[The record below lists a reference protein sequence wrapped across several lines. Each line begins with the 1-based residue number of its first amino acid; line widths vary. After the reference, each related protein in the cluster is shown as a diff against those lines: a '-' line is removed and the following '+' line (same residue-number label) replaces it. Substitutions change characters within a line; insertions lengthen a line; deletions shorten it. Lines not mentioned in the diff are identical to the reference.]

1 MLGDNLKYLREQ
13 KKISQQ
19 QAADQLGLPRTTLGD
34 YERNHT
40 EPNIDMLCKIARYF
54 NVRLDDLLQHQMD
67 QLRTFDSADRDL
79 KILAVTVD
87 THHRQNI
94 ELVDVKAEAGYLQSF
109 QDPQY
114 IRQLPRMYIP
124 RLPQGNL
131 RAFEINGDSMLPI
144 ESGSI
149 VIGQYVEKINEIKN
163 DHLYILIHKND
174 GIVFKRVKVLKDKK
188 EIHLFSDNPM
198 YDPYLIPFNQIGEVW
213 QYKAHLSFGDLKST
227 VDRLMDERLNDLQKK
242 VNHIYKKLVKG

>member
-1 MLGDNLKYLREQ
+1 MLGDNLKYLREV

-19 QAADQLGLPRTTLGD
+19 QAADALGLPRTTMGD

-54 NVRLDDLLQHQMD
+54 NVRLDDLLQHQLD
-67 QLRTFDSADRDL
+67 QVKTFETADRDL

-87 THHRQNI
+87 NLHKQNI

-114 IRQLPRMYIP
+114 IRQLPRMFIP
-124 RLPQGNL
+124 RLPHGNL
-131 RAFEINGDSMLPI
+131 RAFEIHGDSMLPV

-149 VIGQYVEKINEIKN
+149 VIGQYVEKLNEIKDN
-163 DHLYILIHKND
+163 QLYIVIHKLE
-174 GIVFKRVKVLKDKK
+174 GIVFKRLKILKEKK
-188 EIHLFSDNPM
+188 EIQLISDNTL
-198 YDPYLIPFNQIGEVW
+198 YDPYLIPFNQVGEIW
-213 QYKAHLSFGDLKST
+213 QYKAHLNFGDLKTT
-227 VDRLMDERLNDLQKK
+227 VDRMMDDRLIDLQKK
-242 VNHIYKKLVKG
+242 VNQIYKKIVKG

>member
-1 MLGDNLKYLREQ
+1 MLGDNLKYLREI

-19 QAADQLGLPRTTLGD
+19 QAAENLGLPRTTLGD

-54 NVRLDDLLQHQMD
+54 NVRLDDLLQLQLD
-67 QLRTFDSADRDL
+67 QLKTFDPGERDL

-87 THHRQNI
+87 HQQRQNI
-94 ELVDVKAEAGYLQSF
+94 ELVDVKAEAGYLHSF

-131 RAFEINGDSMLPI
+131 RAFEISGDSMLPI

-163 DHLYILIHKND
+163 DLLYIVIHKLD
-174 GIVFKRVKVLKDKK
+174 GIVFKRVKVLKEKK
-188 EIHLFSDNPM
+188 EIQLLSDNPA
-198 YDPYLIPFNQIGEVW
+198 YDTYSIPFNQIGEVW

-242 VNHIYKKLVKG
+242 VNHIYKKIVKG